1 VFGAL
6 KAMSRRLF
14 PVCCNDCEARV
25 AKPDAVAFLREARD
39 RLEARAVEKGR
50 GISDDVHG
58 DGSDECDSDDDFE
71 DLFGGDF
78 L

>member
-1 VFGAL
+1 
-6 KAMSRRLF
+6 
-14 PVCCNDCEARV
+14 V

-50 GISDDVHG
+50 GIYEDVHG
-58 DGSDECDSDDDFE
+58 DGSDQFDSDDEFE
-71 DLFGGDF
+71 DLSGWDI